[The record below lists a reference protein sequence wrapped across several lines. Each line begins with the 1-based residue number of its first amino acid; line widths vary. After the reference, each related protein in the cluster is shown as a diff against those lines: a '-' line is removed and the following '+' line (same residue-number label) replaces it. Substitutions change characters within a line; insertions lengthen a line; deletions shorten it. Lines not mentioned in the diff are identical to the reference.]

1 MEINRDAVMIR
12 MAELQISRRQLAER
26 AGMSYGV
33 LCEALTRGDASP
45 ITVGKL
51 AQGLCIEVEKIA
63 KAKEV
68 PR

>member
-1 MEINRDAVMIR
+1 MELNRDTIMIK

-33 LCEALTRGDASP
+33 LCEALSRGDASP
-45 ITVGKL
+45 VTVGKI
-51 AQGLCIEVEKIA
+51 AQGLEVEVEKIA

-68 PR
+68 TR